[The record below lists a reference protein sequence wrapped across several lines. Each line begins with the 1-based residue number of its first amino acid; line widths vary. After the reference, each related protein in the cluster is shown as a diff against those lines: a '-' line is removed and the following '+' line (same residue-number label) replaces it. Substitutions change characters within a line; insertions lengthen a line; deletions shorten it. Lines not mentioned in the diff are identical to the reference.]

1 MGPLWGIKG
10 AGGAVGGSGTHLGCR
25 RSNLPFWGRGAI
37 GNGSGGYGAGL
48 KGSMWQLGH
57 GIGWGS
63 AHGHSGRAERGSGVV
78 SWETPLDYLK
88 VVQWSLLGILGSAGF
103 RQGRDFSS

>member
-1 MGPLWGIKG
+1 MVERVTAIAEALDSEKRNADLNKERMKG

-63 AHGHSGRAERGSGVV
+63 AHGHSGRVREG
-78 SWETPLDYLK
+78 
-88 VVQWSLLGILGSAGF
+88 
-103 RQGRDFSS
+103 QGG